1 MGAHIESFRDLIAWQ
16 KTFSLGLE
24 VYELTRGFP
33 DHERYGL
40 TAQMR
45 RASVSVP
52 SNIAEGYGRESLA
65 DYVRFLKVARGSLFE
80 VETQLLFSSK
90 LGYISEEIQLA
101 ILDKLHECGRI
112 LNGLINSLKR

>member
-1 MGAHIESFRDLIAWQ
+1 MGTHIESFRDLIAWQ
-16 KTFSLGLE
+16 KTFRLGLD
-24 VYELTRGFP
+24 VYQLTVDFP

-80 VETQLLFSSK
+80 VETQLLFTAE
-90 LGYISEEIQLA
+90 LGYVSEEDLHK
-101 ILDKLHECGRI
+101 ILDRIHECGRI
-112 LNGLINSLKR
+112 LNGLIHSLKR